1 MVRVALMMCAIC
13 LLFSLDRGYA
23 QDQQDQD
30 VGRKKVDFQDGTWL
44 SLNQT
49 NTEVAINISPVER
62 WVFLLGVQQN
72 YQRID
77 GQERGYEFKPISDS
91 SHTVLKMWSDGG
103 VQYYNLLVD
112 GQWHLGTR
120 LHIHTDQDPER
131 GRLRA
136 VFLSVAPSG
145 PVVRWWTVRIPNPYL
160 QQHSPPSDSTPPQE
174 FKSARPPAV
183 KS

>member
-136 VFLSVAPSG
+136 VFFERCAVRTGRPMVDGADPESVSPTALSTQRFNAAP
-145 PVVRWWTVRIPNPYL
+145 RI
-160 QQHSPPSDSTPPQE
+160 
-174 FKSARPPAV
+174 
-183 KS
+183 